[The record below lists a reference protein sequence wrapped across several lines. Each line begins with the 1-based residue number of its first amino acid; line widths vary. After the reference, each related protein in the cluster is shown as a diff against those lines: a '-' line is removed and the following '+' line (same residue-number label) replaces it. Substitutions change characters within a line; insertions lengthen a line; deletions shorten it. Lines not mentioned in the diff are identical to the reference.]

1 MKGSEAFKKA
11 QISVLNDT
19 DMLIK
24 QKLEVLEA
32 LLWEEYFAKI
42 TEDHKPKEESKNGES
57 V

>member
-11 QISVLNDT
+11 QISVLNDP